1 MSRSVLV
8 AAMVAV
14 STPAF
19 AEDIVAYQA
28 EGDAPASGSDA
39 RTMALD
45 EAFANAVGTALA
57 ELVSPEVRTARK
69 GELDKEIVG
78 RARLWVAKFSVTK
91 DETVEDRRELT
102 VSVRIDRDKLR
113 ARLGELDIATKE
125 TAVTPPPGGD
135 TPPVTAPAKTAT
147 VLLRVSTPKGIEATY
162 GPGASADLP
171 GIGALNN
178 LLRGQGFA
186 VRKAP
191 ASGKT
196 DDELSEDEAV
206 ALAAEAKADTFAIAS
221 VTVEAPVAIRGKAG
235 LASLVTATMKLVERK
250 DKKLLGEGTGRA
262 AAVGD
267 DAKSINRALLFAS
280 TDVLPPSP
288 TKLGAAGAFKGA
300 DTPIADSG
308 VVLVRLPA
316 KTPMS
321 MVLLEQKYLAGA
333 KGVRGAT
340 LRRLSPNGWVIG
352 VTTSEAIEQVARIA
366 KKAPATD
373 TSASVKIVDGVV
385 EVTLSGG
392 S

>member
-1 MSRSVLV
+1 
-8 AAMVAV
+8 MVGLGLF
-14 STPAF
+14 SGTPAF
-19 AEDIVAYQA
+19 ADDIVAYQA
-28 EGDAPASGSDA
+28 EGDAPSSGSDP

-45 EAFANAVGTALA
+45 EAFANAVGSALA
-57 ELVSPEVRTARK
+57 ELVSAEIRTARK

-78 RARLWVAKFSVTK
+78 RARLWVVKFSVTK

-113 ARLGELDIATKE
+113 ARLGDLNIATKE

-135 TPPVTAPAKTAT
+135 TPTVTAPAKTAT
-147 VLLRVSTPKGIEATY
+147 VLLRVFTPKGIEATY
-162 GPGASADLP
+162 GTGAIADLP
-171 GIGALNN
+171 GVGALHN

-196 DDELSEDEAV
+196 DGDLSDDEAD

-221 VTVEAPVAIRGKAG
+221 VTVEAPVNVRGKAG
-235 LASLVTATMKLVERK
+235 LASLVTAKMKLVERK
-250 DKKLLGEGTGRA
+250 DRKLIGEGAGRA
-262 AAVGD
+262 AAIGD
-267 DAKSINRALLFAS
+267 GYAINRALLFAAS
-280 TDVLPPSP
+280 DVIPPSP
-288 TKLGAAGAFKGA
+288 TKLGAAGAFKGEDTPVA
-300 DTPIADSG
+300 DTG

-340 LRRLSPNGWVIG
+340 LRRLSPSGWVIG

-385 EVTLSGG
+385 EVTLAGG